1 MAQPNVAREPSM
13 EEILASIRRIIE
25 NNDPVESIDNASYSN
40 QAPSAPETIEL
51 TIDEDI
57 ALMAAGA
64 DFTPARVAPVQPAES
79 VAAPRPPEKVEQPA
93 ARPMSLADVAA
104 RVKAASERR
113 QPAPPANDAEPQVQ
127 AAAPAPEPAP
137 APVEAQPVEA
147 SFVPAHTVTP
157 MAITLDY
164 SEPVEI
170 YSASPQPVPQVMN
183 TEMNFYAEPQSA
195 VPAYEP
201 EEAAMDHSEMAGPV
215 HEPESEPANET
226 VSDPVEPFTVQIANE
241 ISAAIPAQLLS
252 PVTEEKVSR
261 SFEELA
267 DALGGSKRTLDEIA
281 EEMLKPM
288 LQEWLDDN
296 LPTLVER
303 LVREEIERVARGPRR

>member
-25 NNDPVESIDNASYSN
+25 NNDPVENIENASYSN
-40 QAPSAPETIEL
+40 QAPGVPETIEL

-64 DFTPARVAPVQPAES
+64 DFTPARVAPAQLAES
-79 VAAPRPPEKVEQPA
+79 VAAPRAPEKAEQPA

-113 QPAPPANDAEPQVQ
+113 QPAPPANDTERQAQVFSAAVEVEPVEAKTVDADDDAVQVSPVSADERHAPVQAVAVEPHPALMAEPNFYSEPQS
-127 AAAPAPEPAP
+127 PAP
-137 APVEAQPVEA
+137 ASETSEVD
-147 SFVPAHTVTP
+147 
-157 MAITLDY
+157 LDHF
-164 SEPVEI
+164 EV
-170 YSASPQPVPQVMN
+170 
-183 TEMNFYAEPQSA
+183 
-195 VPAYEP
+195 
-201 EEAAMDHSEMAGPV
+201 
-215 HEPESEPANET
+215 
-226 VSDPVEPFTVQIANE
+226 VSDPVE
-241 ISAAIPAQLLS
+241 SAADATDEVSVDPVERFAAEIGNGIAAAVPAQLLS
-252 PVTEEKVSR
+252 PTTEEKVSR

-267 DALGGSKRTLDEIA
+267 DALGGSKRSLDEIA

>member
-25 NNDPVESIDNASYSN
+25 NNDPVESIDNASYS
-40 QAPSAPETIEL
+40 APQQNTPETIEL

-57 ALMAAGA
+57 AMMVS
-64 DFTPARVAPVQPAES
+64 DSVASAPVVQPAES
-79 VAAPRPPEKVEQPA
+79 VAAPRVAERTEQTRIEQPA

-113 QPAPPANDAEPQVQ
+113 APAAPANDTERQVQPAP
-127 AAAPAPEPAP
+127 AAVINEEIQPPVEAFSADTIVPAPIAFQDAGV
-137 APVEAQPVEA
+137 APVEPVH
-147 SFVPAHTVTP
+147 AH
-157 MAITLDY
+157 Y
-164 SEPVEI
+164 E
-170 YSASPQPVPQVMN
+170 
-183 TEMNFYAEPQSA
+183 
-195 VPAYEP
+195 PAYHE
-201 EEAAMDHSEMAGPV
+201 EEAVVDHFEVAE
-215 HEPESEPANET
+215 HRSEPAIE
-226 VSDPVEPFTVQIANE
+226 VHEEPVAVHLDPIERFAVQIGNE
-241 ISAAIPAQLLS
+241 IAAAVPAQLLS
-252 PVTEEKVSR
+252 PVTEEKVTR

-267 DALGGSKRTLDEIA
+267 DALGGSKRSLDEIA

>member
-25 NNDPVESIDNASYSN
+25 NNDPVESIDNASYSAQVPN
-40 QAPSAPETIEL
+40 IPETIEL
-51 TIDEDI
+51 TIDDDI
-57 ALMAAGA
+57 ALMSAGA

-79 VAAPRPPEKVEQPA
+79 VAQPRAPEKAEQPA

-113 QPAPPANDAEPQVQ
+113 QPAAPANDAEPQVQ
-127 AAAPAPEPAP
+127 AAAPAPQPASVEEQPVQASFAP
-137 APVEAQPVEA
+137 AQTVASSAITPEYHEPVEAYSVSSQPM
-147 SFVPAHTVTP
+147 S
-157 MAITLDY
+157 
-164 SEPVEI
+164 PV
-170 YSASPQPVPQVMN
+170 MT
-183 TEMNFYAEPQSA
+183 TEMNFYSGPQSPA
-195 VPAYEP
+195 PAYET
-201 EEAAMDHSEMAGPV
+201 EEAAMDHSEMV
-215 HEPESEPANET
+215 DEVYEPEIELANEPA
-226 VSDPVEPFTVQIANE
+226 SDPVEPFTVQITNE